1 MFKTLF
7 TVKKKVQFTVKNKVQ
22 RRTQLTAYFYTFKE
36 AEQFAKKLASN
47 TREELLFT
55 RHNHPD
61 GSILLWWQG
70 DVVEIM
76 LDDNSWMTD
85 TKSGGVRLMPLG
97 LDFIDEKH
105 INNFIKNS
113 QKQ

>member
-1 MFKTLF
+1 MFKSLYR
-7 TVKKKVQFTVKNKVQ
+7 VRKKVQQSTISI
-22 RRTQLTAYFYTFKE
+22 AYFYTFKE
-36 AEQFAKKLASN
+36 AEQFAKRLASN
-47 TREELLFT
+47 TREEMLFT

-76 LDDNSWMTD
+76 LDDNSWMTS
-85 TKSGGVRLMPLG
+85 TKNGGIRLMPLG

>member
-1 MFKTLF
+1 MFKSLYR
-7 TVKKKVQFTVKNKVQ
+7 VRKKVQQSTISI
-22 RRTQLTAYFYTFKE
+22 AYFYEFEE
-36 AEQFAKKLASN
+36 AEQFAKQLASN
-47 TREELLFT
+47 AREEMLFT
-55 RHNHPD
+55 RHNNID
-61 GSILLWWQG
+61 GSIKLWWQG
-70 DVVEIM
+70 DLIEII

-85 TKSGGVRLMPLG
+85 TKSGGIRLMPLG